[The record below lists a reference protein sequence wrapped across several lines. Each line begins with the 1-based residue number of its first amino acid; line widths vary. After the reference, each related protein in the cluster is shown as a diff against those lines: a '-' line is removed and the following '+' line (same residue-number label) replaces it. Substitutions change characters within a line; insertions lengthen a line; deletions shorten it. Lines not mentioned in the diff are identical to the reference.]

1 MAQPF
6 SPQQRD
12 TIREKLKES
21 ARKYAVSTG
30 VKKTSLDMLTAD
42 AGISKS
48 SFYKFYDSKELL
60 FLEIAADWESQI
72 IAAVNES
79 LESSIGMDDKRRAAN
94 MVYTAFETIHN
105 LGIIRFLCE
114 DLPELAR
121 FIPEEDARTHYLSSA
136 QGIFDM
142 LRRAKIH
149 FSQSDE
155 TVLAAIRI
163 LYLSI
168 ININRIERISSPRCT
183 CWSSAHAKSW
193 SRNVKGLSFSE
204 TAPLFSGIKNSY
216 GAPSKRSLILYA
228 PFVHGKNRVGLNE
241 FLPSSYK
248 LIPNASL
255 FGGRLKSS
263 PPMADSDDE
272 KTPKVRMT
280 KP

>member
-1 MAQPF
+1 
-6 SPQQRD
+6 
-12 TIREKLKES
+12 
-21 ARKYAVSTG
+21 
-30 VKKTSLDMLTAD
+30 MLTAD

-79 LESSIGMDDKRRAAN
+79 LTKDAAAGLDDKRRSAN
-94 MVYTAFETIHN
+94 SVYAPFTTIHA
-105 LGIIRFLCE
+105 LGICNFLCD

-168 ININRIERISSPRCT
+168 ININRIGTDFFPALHLLVI
-183 CWSSAHAKSW
+183 
-193 SRNVKGLSFSE
+193 
-204 TAPLFSGIKNSY
+204 
-216 GAPSKRSLILYA
+216 GACEELVA
-228 PFVHGKNRVGLNE
+228 
-241 FLPSSYK
+241 
-248 LIPNASL
+248 
-255 FGGRLKSS
+255 
-263 PPMADSDDE
+263 
-272 KTPKVRMT
+272 
-280 KP
+280 

>member
-12 TIREKLKES
+12 AIREKLKES

-79 LESSIGMDDKRRAAN
+79 LTKDAAAGLDDKRRSAN
-94 MVYTAFETIHN
+94 SVYTAFTTIHV
-105 LGIIRFLCE
+105 LGICNFLCD

-168 ININRIERISSPRCT
+168 ININRIGTDFFPALHLLVI
-183 CWSSAHAKSW
+183 
-193 SRNVKGLSFSE
+193 
-204 TAPLFSGIKNSY
+204 
-216 GAPSKRSLILYA
+216 GAC
-228 PFVHGKNRVGLNE
+228 E
-241 FLPSSYK
+241 K
-248 LIPNASL
+248 LVA
-255 FGGRLKSS
+255 
-263 PPMADSDDE
+263 
-272 KTPKVRMT
+272 
-280 KP
+280 

>member
-12 TIREKLKES
+12 AIREKLKES

-79 LESSIGMDDKRRAAN
+79 LTKDAAAGLDDKRRSANSVYAAF
-94 MVYTAFETIHN
+94 TTIHAF
-105 LGIIRFLCE
+105 GICNFLCD

-168 ININRIERISSPRCT
+168 ININRIGTDFFPALHLLVI
-183 CWSSAHAKSW
+183 
-193 SRNVKGLSFSE
+193 
-204 TAPLFSGIKNSY
+204 
-216 GAPSKRSLILYA
+216 GACEELVA
-228 PFVHGKNRVGLNE
+228 
-241 FLPSSYK
+241 
-248 LIPNASL
+248 
-255 FGGRLKSS
+255 
-263 PPMADSDDE
+263 
-272 KTPKVRMT
+272 
-280 KP
+280 

>member
-12 TIREKLKES
+12 AIREKLKES

-121 FIPEEDARTHYLSSA
+121 SFPKKTRRTHYLSSA

-142 LRRAKIH
+142 LRRC
-149 FSQSDE
+149 QD
-155 TVLAAIRI
+155 
-163 LYLSI
+163 
-168 ININRIERISSPRCT
+168 
-183 CWSSAHAKSW
+183 
-193 SRNVKGLSFSE
+193 
-204 TAPLFSGIKNSY
+204 PLL
-216 GAPSKRSLILYA
+216 P
-228 PFVHGKNRVGLNE
+228 VG
-241 FLPSSYK
+241 
-248 LIPNASL
+248 
-255 FGGRLKSS
+255 
-263 PPMADSDDE
+263 
-272 KTPKVRMT
+272 
-280 KP
+280 

>member
-12 TIREKLKES
+12 AIREKLKES

-79 LESSIGMDDKRRAAN
+79 LTKDAAAGLDDKRRSAN
-94 MVYTAFETIHN
+94 SVYTAFTTIHA
-105 LGIIRFLCE
+105 LGICNFLCD

-121 FIPEEDARTHYLSSA
+121 FIPEEDARTHYLSS
-136 QGIFDM
+136 IE
-142 LRRAKIH
+142 
-149 FSQSDE
+149 S
-155 TVLAAIRI
+155 
-163 LYLSI
+163 
-168 ININRIERISSPRCT
+168 ERISSPRCT

-204 TAPLFSGIKNSY
+204 TAPFFRD
-216 GAPSKRSLILYA
+216 SKSLWSA
-228 PFVHGKNRVGLNE
+228 F
-241 FLPSSYK
+241 
-248 LIPNASL
+248 
-255 FGGRLKSS
+255 
-263 PPMADSDDE
+263 
-272 KTPKVRMT
+272 
-280 KP
+280 

>member
-12 TIREKLKES
+12 AIREKLKES

-60 FLEIAADWESQI
+60 FLEIAADW
-72 IAAVNES
+72 ES

-168 ININRIERISSPRCT
+168 ININRIGTDFFPALHLLVI
-183 CWSSAHAKSW
+183 
-193 SRNVKGLSFSE
+193 
-204 TAPLFSGIKNSY
+204 
-216 GAPSKRSLILYA
+216 GACEELVA
-228 PFVHGKNRVGLNE
+228 
-241 FLPSSYK
+241 
-248 LIPNASL
+248 
-255 FGGRLKSS
+255 
-263 PPMADSDDE
+263 
-272 KTPKVRMT
+272 
-280 KP
+280 

>member
-12 TIREKLKES
+12 AIREKLKES

-79 LESSIGMDDKRRAAN
+79 LTKDAAAGLDDKRRSAN
-94 MVYTAFETIHN
+94 SVYTAFTTIHT
-105 LGIIRFLCE
+105 LGICNFLCD

-168 ININRIERISSPRCT
+168 ININRIGTDFFPALHLLVI
-183 CWSSAHAKSW
+183 
-193 SRNVKGLSFSE
+193 
-204 TAPLFSGIKNSY
+204 
-216 GAPSKRSLILYA
+216 GACEELVA
-228 PFVHGKNRVGLNE
+228 
-241 FLPSSYK
+241 
-248 LIPNASL
+248 
-255 FGGRLKSS
+255 
-263 PPMADSDDE
+263 
-272 KTPKVRMT
+272 
-280 KP
+280 

>member
-12 TIREKLKES
+12 AIREKLKES

-72 IAAVNES
+72 I
-79 LESSIGMDDKRRAAN
+79 
-94 MVYTAFETIHN
+94 AFETIHN

-168 ININRIERISSPRCT
+168 ININRIGTDFFPALHLLVI
-183 CWSSAHAKSW
+183 
-193 SRNVKGLSFSE
+193 
-204 TAPLFSGIKNSY
+204 
-216 GAPSKRSLILYA
+216 GACEELVA
-228 PFVHGKNRVGLNE
+228 
-241 FLPSSYK
+241 
-248 LIPNASL
+248 
-255 FGGRLKSS
+255 
-263 PPMADSDDE
+263 
-272 KTPKVRMT
+272 
-280 KP
+280 

>member
-12 TIREKLKES
+12 AIREKLKES

-121 FIPEEDARTHYLSSA
+121 FIPEEDARTPYLSSA
-136 QGIFDM
+136 PGIFDM

-149 FSQSDE
+149 FSVHHQHQSNRNGF
-155 TVLAAIRI
+155 LPRAAPAGHRRMRRAGRVTSRGCLLVRQPLFFPGLKIPMEHLLKGALFYRRLLFTAKI
-163 LYLSI
+163 GSASMNSCHPL
-168 ININRIERISSPRCT
+168 ISSYQTPP
-183 CWSSAHAKSW
+183 SL
-193 SRNVKGLSFSE
+193 RNV
-204 TAPLFSGIKNSY
+204 
-216 GAPSKRSLILYA
+216 
-228 PFVHGKNRVGLNE
+228 
-241 FLPSSYK
+241 
-248 LIPNASL
+248 
-255 FGGRLKSS
+255 
-263 PPMADSDDE
+263 
-272 KTPKVRMT
+272 
-280 KP
+280 

>member
-12 TIREKLKES
+12 AIREKLKES

-79 LESSIGMDDKRRAAN
+79 LTKDAAAGLDDKRRSANSVYAAF
-94 MVYTAFETIHN
+94 TTIHA
-105 LGIIRFLCE
+105 LGIGNFLCD

-155 TVLAAIRI
+155 IVLAAIRI

-168 ININRIERISSPRCT
+168 ININRIGTDFFPALHLLVI
-183 CWSSAHAKSW
+183 
-193 SRNVKGLSFSE
+193 
-204 TAPLFSGIKNSY
+204 
-216 GAPSKRSLILYA
+216 GACEELVA
-228 PFVHGKNRVGLNE
+228 
-241 FLPSSYK
+241 
-248 LIPNASL
+248 
-255 FGGRLKSS
+255 
-263 PPMADSDDE
+263 
-272 KTPKVRMT
+272 
-280 KP
+280 

>member
-12 TIREKLKES
+12 AIREKLKES

-79 LESSIGMDDKRRAAN
+79 LTKDAAAGLDDKRRSAN
-94 MVYTAFETIHN
+94 SVYTAFTTIHT
-105 LGIIRFLCE
+105 LGICNFLCD

-168 ININRIERISSPRCT
+168 ININRIGTDFFPALHLLVI
-183 CWSSAHAKSW
+183 
-193 SRNVKGLSFSE
+193 
-204 TAPLFSGIKNSY
+204 
-216 GAPSKRSLILYA
+216 GAC
-228 PFVHGKNRVGLNE
+228 E
-241 FLPSSYK
+241 K
-248 LIPNASL
+248 LVA
-255 FGGRLKSS
+255 
-263 PPMADSDDE
+263 
-272 KTPKVRMT
+272 
-280 KP
+280 

>member
-1 MAQPF
+1 
-6 SPQQRD
+6 
-12 TIREKLKES
+12 
-21 ARKYAVSTG
+21 
-30 VKKTSLDMLTAD
+30 MLTAD

-79 LESSIGMDDKRRAAN
+79 LAKDAAAGHGRQAPLPPTSVYAAFDDHSRSRHHAVSCATICPNWRASFPKK
-94 MVYTAFETIHN
+94 T
-105 LGIIRFLCE
+105 R
-114 DLPELAR
+114 
-121 FIPEEDARTHYLSSA
+121 ARTIFPPHRAFSTCFGAPRSTSPSRMKPCWPPFGFCTCPSS
-136 QGIFDM
+136 
-142 LRRAKIH
+142 
-149 FSQSDE
+149 
-155 TVLAAIRI
+155 T
-163 LYLSI
+163 SI
-168 ININRIERISSPRCT
+168 ESERISSPRCT

-204 TAPLFSGIKNSY
+204 TAPLFSGIKNPY

-255 FGGRLKSS
+255 FEGRLKSS

-272 KTPKVRMT
+272 KTPKVRAM

>member
-79 LESSIGMDDKRRAAN
+79 LTKDAAAGLDDKRRSANLVYAAF
-94 MVYTAFETIHN
+94 MTIHA
-105 LGIIRFLCE
+105 LGICNFLCD

-168 ININRIERISSPRCT
+168 ININRIGTDFFPALHLLVI
-183 CWSSAHAKSW
+183 
-193 SRNVKGLSFSE
+193 
-204 TAPLFSGIKNSY
+204 
-216 GAPSKRSLILYA
+216 GAC
-228 PFVHGKNRVGLNE
+228 E
-241 FLPSSYK
+241 K
-248 LIPNASL
+248 LVA
-255 FGGRLKSS
+255 
-263 PPMADSDDE
+263 
-272 KTPKVRMT
+272 
-280 KP
+280 